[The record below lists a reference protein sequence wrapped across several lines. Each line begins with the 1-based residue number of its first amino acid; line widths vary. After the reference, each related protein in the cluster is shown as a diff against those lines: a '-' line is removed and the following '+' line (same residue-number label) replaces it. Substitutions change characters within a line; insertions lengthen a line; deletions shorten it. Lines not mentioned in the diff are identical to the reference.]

1 MTPMQKLVASYK
13 NTNLILRIIIGLI
26 LGAILGFAAR
36 NGIENVDFGGTH
48 LGQFLICIYFWLTF
62 C

>member
-36 NGIENVDFGGTH
+36 NGIENVDFGGTR
-48 LGQFLICIYFWLTF
+48 LGAIFN
-62 C
+62 